1 MALNTVFASTDSRRE
16 VWTVASEIP
25 SGTPLLNGTVAGVA
39 LTASG
44 GSTKSVTVGPYS
56 VSGIPNGGI
65 GLKALEVSV
74 ATDGTFEFTGVKA
87 TDGTAAAPTTT
98 AQGALVY
105 ITSGGVLSL
114 QSTSNTLFGRVNYPD
129 GAHKYVKVAG
139 KLPVRIGS

>member
-1 MALNTVFASTDSRRE
+1 MALNTVFASSDNLRE

-25 SGTPLLNGTVAGVA
+25 SGTPLIQGTKAGVS

-44 GSTKSVTVGPYS
+44 GYTRSITVGPYT
-56 VSGIPNGGI
+56 VSGVPAGGVS
-65 GLKALEVSV
+65 LNALEVSV

-87 TDGTAAAPTTT
+87 TDGAAAAPTTT

-114 QSTSNTLFGRVNYPD
+114 QASGNTLFGRVNYPL
-129 GAHKYVKVAG
+129 HKYIKAAG
-139 KLPVRIGS
+139 KLPVKIGG